1 MTKMEQLRKFAK
13 EKGLPYGPLAAI
25 YRKGLAA
32 WATGHRP
39 GVSQHAW
46 AMARV
51 KSVLRGGPARKV
63 DKKQWQAIQRSKA
76 AKRKKGV

>member
-1 MTKMEQLRKFAK
+1 MKQLRKFAK

-51 KSVLRGGPARKV
+51 KSVLRGGKARSV
-63 DKKQWQAIQRSKA
+63 DKKQWEAIQRSKA

>member
-1 MTKMEQLRKFAK
+1 MEKLKKFAR

-32 WATGHRP
+32 WASGGHRP

-51 KSVLRGGPARKV
+51 KSVLRGGKARSV

>member
-1 MTKMEQLRKFAK
+1 MEKLRKFAK
-13 EKGLPYGPLAAI
+13 EKGLPYGPI

-32 WATGHRP
+32 WASGGHRP

-63 DKKQWQAIQRSKA
+63 DAKQWQSIQRSKA
-76 AKRKKGV
+76 AKRKSK

>member
-1 MTKMEQLRKFAK
+1 MESLRKFAK

-32 WATGHRP
+32 WASGGHRP

-51 KSVLRGGPARKV
+51 KSVLSGGKARSV
-63 DKKQWQAIQRSKA
+63 DKKEWESIQRSKA
-76 AKRKKGV
+76 ARKKNESN

>member
-1 MTKMEQLRKFAK
+1 
-13 EKGLPYGPLAAI
+13 
-25 YRKGLAA
+25 
-32 WATGHRP
+32 
-39 GVSQHAW
+39 
-46 AMARV
+46 MARV

>member
-1 MTKMEQLRKFAK
+1 MEKLKKFAR

-32 WATGHRP
+32 WASGGHRP

-51 KSVLRGGPARKV
+51 K
-63 DKKQWQAIQRSKA
+63 
-76 AKRKKGV
+76 